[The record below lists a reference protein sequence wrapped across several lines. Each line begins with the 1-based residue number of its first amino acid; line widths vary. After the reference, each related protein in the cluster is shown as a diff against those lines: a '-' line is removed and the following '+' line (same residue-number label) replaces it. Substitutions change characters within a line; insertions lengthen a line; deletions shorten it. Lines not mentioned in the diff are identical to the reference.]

1 MSREG
6 CIHLTLEAPCCQN
19 LQENILD
26 GEENQ
31 QQNTVSKREPELTMP
46 GQDSNHKLNLE
57 LNLIDCLEMAPSDT
71 HTPEASD
78 NEPRVFSCN
87 YCQRTFYSSQ
97 ALGGHQN
104 AHKRERVLAK
114 RRHKLGTSF
123 MAAFG
128 QSNHHYPSM
137 STLPLHGS
145 SHNSL
150 GIQLHSL
157 IHKPSQ
163 ALGTSGYKSF
173 SWHNGWSRTPIDQQP
188 SVGKLAVQK
197 YNVSASTGLS
207 PKGNTVASS
216 IVRTTTDCTL
226 DKSRWTGVVHWET
239 NQDNLQKLD
248 LSLKL

>member
-1 MSREG
+1 
-6 CIHLTLEAPCCQN
+6 
-19 LQENILD
+19 
-26 GEENQ
+26 
-31 QQNTVSKREPELTMP
+31 MP
-46 GQDSNHKLNLE
+46 GQDSIHKLNLE
-57 LNLIDCLEMAPSDT
+57 LNLIDCLEMAPSDM

-104 AHKRERVLAK
+104 AHKRERILAK

-123 MAAFG
+123 IAAFG
-128 QSNHHYPSM
+128 QSHHHYSSM
-137 STLPLHGS
+137 SSLPLHGS

-150 GIQLHSL
+150 GIQPHSL

-173 SWHNGWSRTPIDQQP
+173 YGHNGWARTTINQQS
-188 SVGKLAVQK
+188 SVRKLAAQK
-197 YNVSASTGLS
+197 YNVSATTGLS
-207 PKGNTVASS
+207 PKGNTVTSS
-216 IVRTTTDCTL
+216 LVRTTTDCTL
-226 DKSRWTGVVHWET
+226 DKARSTGVVHRET